1 MKALVGIFNKE
12 KFLAL
17 QGSVVSPLTFQW
29 DSPVLLCWVPF
40 TPLGWC
46 IRCHVSYISHNIYLR
61 NLKSCKSLQN
71 AMSNINLAFYNIWG
85 LEHWSSLFIAPPWQI
100 RHTNQKMENFP
111 HFTWKFWSLS
121 ALLLGWI
128 LRILSCPTQLFVSV
142 NKVSSPRSDPSP
154 CSSHLCV
161 ASPDLL

>member
-111 HFTWKFWSLS
+111 HFRPYGDGGVRPNCGIFHTFSKFFFYWFPNVWK
-121 ALLLGWI
+121 I
-128 LRILSCPTQLFVSV
+128 
-142 NKVSSPRSDPSP
+142 PR
-154 CSSHLCV
+154 
-161 ASPDLL
+161 

>member
-100 RHTNQKMENFP
+100 RHTNQKMEKFP
-111 HFTWKFWSLS
+111 HFRPYGDGGVRPKCGIFHTFSKFFFTGSLMCGKFH
-121 ALLLGWI
+121 A
-128 LRILSCPTQLFVSV
+128 RVKPQ
-142 NKVSSPRSDPSP
+142 KV
-154 CSSHLCV
+154 
-161 ASPDLL
+161 